1 MVQEHEKFPPSN
13 EGNREVDDNDSNES
27 VDVKGNPPQNTNLSK
42 NLSLTLMIPH
52 HACTLVSRDFTLVL
66 RFI

>member
-13 EGNREVDDNDSNES
+13 EGNPEVDDNDSNES

-42 NLSLTLMIPH
+42 NLS
-52 HACTLVSRDFTLVL
+52 
-66 RFI
+66 